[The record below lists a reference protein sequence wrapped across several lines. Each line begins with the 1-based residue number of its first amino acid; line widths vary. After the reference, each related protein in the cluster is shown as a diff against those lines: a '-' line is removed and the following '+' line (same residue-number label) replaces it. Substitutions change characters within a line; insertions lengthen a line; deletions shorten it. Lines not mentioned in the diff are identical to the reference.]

1 MGIGLVFVIIVVIS
15 FALWMA
21 SSYGVP
27 WAERAARTG
36 FFIAALLWALTG
48 FQGTK

>member
-1 MGIGLVFVIIVVIS
+1 MGMNIILVIVVVIS

-21 SSYGVP
+21 ASYGVP

-36 FFIAALLWALTG
+36 FFIASLLWALLG
-48 FQGTK
+48 FAK